1 MRIFRFLSAV
11 LIVLAIAACA
21 TRPSL
26 KEPAAAVPA
35 LEKGQARIYFYR
47 TSAAGGASE
56 PTVLLNG
63 QKVEDATPRSVFFR
77 DVAPGKYSVTTT
89 MSSRVVS
96 FDVAAGDKKYVKLV
110 YGSSFNTYPELVD
123 SATGE
128 AESSGLSSQK
138 LAGMPLRRV
147 ELKVG
152 EIYYVLQY
160 RNTKSGPP
168 LISSYEYR
176 GTVDGKPNAHF
187 FKAAG
192 LSDADVFLEEAQLN
206 SMVDFNG
213 LKEAIR

>member
-26 KEPAAAVPA
+26 KEQAAAVPA

-47 TSAAGGASE
+47 PSVAGGASE

-152 EIYYVLQY
+152 EIYYLLQY

-168 LISSYEYR
+168 FISSYEYR

-192 LSDADVFLEEAQLN
+192 LSDANVFLEEAQLN